1 MAGVPDGALDRPR
14 VRALAGEDLRRKP
27 DGKVHLVR
35 VVTAWEPDGRC
46 HVRSAGGQG
55 SHQLSAMAAADGLA
69 VLPDGDG
76 VGAGDEVDVL
86 LLA

>member
-1 MAGVPDGALDRPR
+1 MAGFGEADLGRPR
-14 VRALAGEDLRRKP
+14 VRAVADEDLRRKP

-35 VVTAWEPDGRC
+35 VVTAWGDDGRC
-46 HVRSAGGQG
+46 RVRSAGGQG
-55 SHQLSAMAAADGLA
+55 SHQLSAMAVADALA

-86 LLA
+86 LLS